1 MQLATSLGRLDP
13 QAALTWANRRLPP
26 WVTVLLVALI
36 AVQLARLTWLV
47 LTPATDPDALP
58 VVPVTAPAQRAPDSR
73 TIDAQRIVQAA
84 LFGRVTDEPAPV
96 VEQPRPVEVP
106 ETRLNLQLRGV
117 IADDDPARG
126 VAIIADNRGRD
137 QVYRVGAQ
145 LPGGVRLHEVHPD
158 QVVLNRAGTLE
169 RLMLPREFPEGS
181 AATARPSAAATAGL
195 VRSQRTAT
203 SSVREVISDNA
214 ARITEILRVQ
224 PYLEG
229 GSMRGYRVYPGRNR
243 QQFSA
248 LGLQPG
254 DLVVEINGQPLN
266 DPSRGLEIFAELGD
280 ATSVSLTLERDGVTE
295 TMMLDTSQL
304 AGAAGAT
311 Q

>member
-1 MQLATSLGRLDP
+1 MQLATTLGRLDP
-13 QAALTWANRRLPP
+13 QASLIWASRRLPP
-26 WVTVLLVALI
+26 WVVALLVALI
-36 AVQLARLTWLV
+36 AIQLARLTWLV
-47 LTPATDPDALP
+47 LTPAANPDALP
-58 VVPVTAPAQRAPDSR
+58 AVPATVPAPSGATAAG
-73 TIDAQRIVQAA
+73 IDAQRIVEAA
-84 LFGRVTDEPAPV
+84 LFGRVTDDPQPV
-96 VEQPRPVEVP
+96 VEQPQPLEVP

-117 IADDDPARG
+117 VADDDPERG

-145 LPGGVRLHEVHPD
+145 LPGGVRLHAVHAD

-169 RLMLPREFPEGS
+169 RLMLPREFPAGG
-181 AATARPSAAATAGL
+181 AAAARQTAARPGGI
-195 VRSQRTAT
+195 VRSQRSAT

-254 DLVVEINGQPLN
+254 DLVVEINGQPLS

-304 AGAAGAT
+304 AGATGAL

>member
-1 MQLATSLGRLDP
+1 MQLATTLGRLDP
-13 QAALTWANRRLPP
+13 QASLTWASRRMPP
-26 WVTVLLVALI
+26 WVVALLVALI
-36 AVQLARLTWLV
+36 AIQLARLTWLV
-47 LTPATDPDALP
+47 LTPSTDPATLP
-58 VVPVTAPAQRAPDSR
+58 AVPATLPAPRSGNAAP
-73 TIDAQRIVQAA
+73 IDAQRIVQAA
-84 LFGRVTDEPAPV
+84 LFGRVSDEPEPV
-96 VEQPRPVEVP
+96 VEQPQPLEVP

-117 IADDDPARG
+117 IADDDPERG

-145 LPGGVRLHEVHPD
+145 LPGNVRLHAVHAD

-169 RLMLPREFPEGS
+169 RLMLPREFPDG
-181 AATARPSAAATAGL
+181 RAAARQPAAQPGGI

-254 DLVVEINGQPLN
+254 DLVVEINGQPLS

-280 ATSVSLTLERDGVTE
+280 ATSVSLTIEREGVTE

-304 AGAAGAT
+304 AGAAGAR